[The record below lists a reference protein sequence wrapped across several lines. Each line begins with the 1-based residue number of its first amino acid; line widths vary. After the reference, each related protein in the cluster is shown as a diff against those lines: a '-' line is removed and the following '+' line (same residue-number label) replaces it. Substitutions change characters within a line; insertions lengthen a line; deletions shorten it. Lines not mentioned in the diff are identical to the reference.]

1 MKKSSLIGA
10 AVGISILAAA
20 YVVSRVAPVTPNF
33 PTPAAKTVTPR

>member
-20 YVVSRVAPVTPNF
+20 YAVSRVAPVAPKA
-33 PTPAAKTVTPR
+33 PTPATKTIAPR